1 MNRPRRSGEHDP
13 AFRRI
18 LSGEMPEVSR
28 ITYQFGTKPGN
39 IKTMPILRV
48 EILASEEEGERM
60 KPVTVKELKKKG
72 RIHSIYIE
80 YDEEEFTEL
89 KGGDILDEQRDIA
102 GLQIRT
108 TACPDEIIEVTP
120 VQVITDD
127 HIAVCRLKVRRCHNK

>member
-1 MNRPRRSGEHDP
+1 
-13 AFRRI
+13 
-18 LSGEMPEVSR
+18 MPEVSR

-89 KGGDILDEQRDIA
+89 KDGDILDERRDIA